1 MKTINVG
8 IIGLGTVGTGTARI
22 ILDNA
27 DVIEA
32 KTGIHLNLKRIAD
45 KDLDRDRGLK
55 LPDGVMTD
63 DASVVLND
71 PDIDIVVELVGGTT
85 IAKDFTVSALKSGK
99 HVVTANKALL
109 STFGKEILT
118 LARARG
124 LQVGFEASVGGG
136 IPCLKALREGLSANR
151 IESIYG
157 IINGTAN
164 YILTKMTDE
173 GGDFEDVLKVASEKG
188 YAEADPSYD
197 VDGID
202 TAHKLALLIDIS
214 YGTFVSLEDIYIEG
228 IRKITPVD
236 IEFAK
241 EFGYRI
247 KLLAISKESDGKIEA
262 RVHPTMVPVSHQL
275 AKVDGVYNAV
285 FINGD
290 AVGSTMFYGHGA
302 GMMATA
308 SAVVADIVDI
318 ARDIN
323 CGSTGRVTPLGYV
336 DEAIK
341 DVEIKDINDLETD
354 YYLRFTAVDK
364 PGVLSTVAGVLGKYN
379 ISISSVI
386 QKVRNE
392 GDPVPLVIVTHTARE
407 KEMKEAIRIIEELDV
422 ITDETIIIRIEEN
435 LGESE

>member
-22 ILDNA
+22 ILENA

-45 KDLDRDRGLK
+45 KDLDRDRGLT
-55 LPDGVMTD
+55 LADGVMTD
-63 DASVVLND
+63 DASLVLSD
-71 PDIDIVVELVGGTT
+71 PNIDIVVELVGGIT
-85 IAKDFTVSALKSGK
+85 IAKDFTITALNSGK

-109 STFGKEILT
+109 STFGREIMT
-118 LARARG
+118 LARKKG
-124 LQVGFEASVGGG
+124 VQVGFEASVGGG
-136 IPCLKALREGLSANR
+136 IPCLKALKEGLVANR
-151 IESIYG
+151 VESIYG

-173 GGDFEDVLKVASEKG
+173 GGEFEDVLKIAGEKG

-214 YGTFVSLEDIYIEG
+214 YGTFVSLDDIYIEG
-228 IRKITPVD
+228 IRKINPVD
-236 IEFAK
+236 IEFAR

-247 KLLAISKESDGKIEA
+247 KLLAISKASNGEIEA

-318 ARDIN
+318 ARDIKE
-323 CGSTGRVTPLGYV
+323 GSTQRTTPLGFV

-341 DVEIKDINDLETD
+341 DVEIKDIDDLETD
-354 YYLRFTAVDK
+354 YYLRFTAVDQ
-364 PGVLSTVAGVLGKYN
+364 PGVLSTIAGVLGKYN

-386 QKVRNE
+386 QKVRKE
-392 GDPVPLVIVTHTARE
+392 GDPVPLVIVTHTALER
-407 KEMKEAIRIIEELDV
+407 EMKEAIRIIEELDV
-422 ITDETIIIRIEEN
+422 ITDETVIIRIEEN